1 MRNNNPLHS
10 PNEQEQEQGQ
20 DLKTLLQKIV
30 YNNPLHS
37 PNEQEQEQD
46 LKTLLRKRAEMQ
58 LKTKED
64 PKKPDSPYIET
75 LKKELEKN
83 SSPIIKFK
91 EMLRLE
97 SNPDIKAFLEAR
109 DGSKKAMNDIRET
122 VRQED
127 SIFQSVIASLS
138 NKINNFIPQIKQD
151 RSFDTRQI
159 AKLIDDEINKLTTLA
174 TPIND
179 RKVFFDRLQDYN
191 EVLNVIK
198 KQEHIIDK
206 EEVAKLIVDYAKKER
221 QQLISSIQQKTLTS
235 DKPNA
240 VVTGQQVDSKGRR
253 NICSL

>member
-58 LKTKED
+58 LKTQED

-138 NKINNFIPQIKQD
+138 NKINTTEDIKHYCTECGIKTK
-151 RSFDTRQI
+151 SKYKFCPSCG
-159 AKLIDDEINKLTTLA
+159 NKL
-174 TPIND
+174 
-179 RKVFFDRLQDYN
+179 
-191 EVLNVIK
+191 
-198 KQEHIIDK
+198 
-206 EEVAKLIVDYAKKER
+206 
-221 QQLISSIQQKTLTS
+221 
-235 DKPNA
+235 
-240 VVTGQQVDSKGRR
+240 
-253 NICSL
+253 